1 MSKKDA
7 SRSLT
12 VDDTAGSLYG
22 LCRPLSGV
30 QSLLPMYAGLEK
42 EKKAVRRIRASYDED
57 PRWSG
62 KKMMGTLA
70 LPLCIRLR

>member
-1 MSKKDA
+1 VSKKDA

-42 EKKAVRRIRASYDED
+42 EKRRLEGLGRVMTRIPGGAVKR
-57 PRWSG
+57 
-62 KKMMGTLA
+62 
-70 LPLCIRLR
+70 